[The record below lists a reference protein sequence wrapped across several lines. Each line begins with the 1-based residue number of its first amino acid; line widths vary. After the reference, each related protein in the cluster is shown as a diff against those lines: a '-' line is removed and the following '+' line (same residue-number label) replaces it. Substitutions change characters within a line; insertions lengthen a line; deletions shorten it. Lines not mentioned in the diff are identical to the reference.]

1 MIHCIL
7 QVYALQTFAANLMFT
22 AQPTKQISKIFYFA
36 KALLFNF
43 VILQMLFF
51 SELKAYFVVNFSK
64 VVRQSELWTSLM

>member
-1 MIHCIL
+1 MIHCIS
-7 QVYALQTFAANLMFT
+7 QVYALQTLAANLMFT

-43 VILQMLFF
+43 VILQVLFF

-64 VVRQSELWTSLM
+64 PLNP